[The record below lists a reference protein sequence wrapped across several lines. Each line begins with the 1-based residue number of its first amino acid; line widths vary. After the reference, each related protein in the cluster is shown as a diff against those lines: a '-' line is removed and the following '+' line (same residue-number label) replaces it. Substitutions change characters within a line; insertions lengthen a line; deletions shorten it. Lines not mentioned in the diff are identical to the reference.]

1 VPWCHPAAPSCGGGD
16 SATPDQYAETSGYAT
31 AVADTR
37 NKSGMSVYESTITA
51 VVKDNSN
58 PPAKYRIDMTV
69 GQAAAQR
76 RCRDGR
82 RQAGD
87 GAALPS
93 TPRASMLPAAPGRI
107 ELSKDSVAKD
117 GDENSKKLPLTA
129 DREAELLEARV
140 LSYGDAATGQDFK
153 LGEKVLVSGGGAS
166 AAWGQE

>member
-1 VPWCHPAAPSCGGGD
+1 
-16 SATPDQYAETSGYAT
+16 
-31 AVADTR
+31 
-37 NKSGMSVYESTITA
+37 
-51 VVKDNSN
+51 
-58 PPAKYRIDMTV
+58 
-69 GQAAAQR
+69 
-76 RCRDGR
+76 
-82 RQAGD
+82 
-87 GAALPS
+87 
-93 TPRASMLPAAPGRI
+93 MLPAAPGRI